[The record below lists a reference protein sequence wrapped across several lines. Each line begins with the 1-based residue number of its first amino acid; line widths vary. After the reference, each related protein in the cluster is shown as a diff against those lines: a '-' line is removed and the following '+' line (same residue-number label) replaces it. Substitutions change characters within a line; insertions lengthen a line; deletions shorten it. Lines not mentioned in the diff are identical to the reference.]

1 MAMSLVAWTTN
12 RRMAMHARE
21 TLLLAP
27 TVANAA
33 SCLPRPTQQASLLFN
48 LCQVHQRRHL
58 PHHPL
63 QDQLPRRLPHQ
74 LLCPLQLRN
83 QLRLPRQ
90 LQHQDP
96 LPQEIVLK
104 PMQINQPA
112 RALLTKTLENNVSG
126 VGCLL
131 SKLASVSP
139 KSLVA
144 TELLLQSEQWHHFCC
159 SRTITSAWLFICQF
173 LHF

>member
-63 QDQLPRRLPHQ
+63 
-74 LLCPLQLRN
+74 LCPLQLRN

-112 RALLTKTLENNVSG
+112 RALLTRTLENNVSG

-131 SKLASVSP
+131 SKLAYVSP

-144 TELLLQSEQWHHFCC
+144 TELLLQSEQWHHCCC